1 MKQRLLALLGAA
13 AIVGSMTAT
22 AAFAQNMPKTN
33 INVIGNISI
42 TTQFKQIEKP
52 YWTELLAKASN
63 GAITANFKGW
73 DEMSLKGPEV
83 FRLVQRGVAQ
93 FGTGQ
98 LGHVS
103 GDAPINDATDLS
115 GLSPTLD
122 DFWKVTMAF
131 RPVIEDFYAKE
142 YGLKVLTMQSYQEQI
157 FYCRKEV
164 KSLADFKGLKMRSS
178 GVSQADFLSA
188 LGATGVPLSFTE
200 VQQAL
205 QTGVIDC
212 AITGTLGGYAAKWY
226 ESAKHLY
233 TLPVNFAA
241 GMTVVNIAEWNK
253 LDPGIRKLIEDT
265 MKVREK
271 EMFELNKK
279 EGELGINCNT
289 SGPCSAGPNGGM
301 ARHNASAA
309 DIALLKK
316 VMLETVIPR
325 WAERCGAECAKK
337 YNDTIGKVTGLMAP
351 VKS

>member
-1 MKQRLLALLGAA
+1 MKQRVLALLGAVA
-13 AIVGSMTAT
+13 LTGGIAVSAT
-22 AAFAQNMPKTN
+22 FAQNIPKTN
-33 INVIGNISI
+33 INAIGNISI

-52 YWTELLAKASN
+52 YWETLLPKATN
-63 GAITANFKGW
+63 GAVTANFKGW

-83 FRLVQRGVAQ
+83 FRLVQRGVAH

-115 GLSPTLD
+115 GLSVSLD

-131 RPVIEDFYAKE
+131 RPIIEEFYAKE

-164 KSLADFKGLKMRSS
+164 KSLADFKGLKIRSS

-212 AITGTLGGYAAKWY
+212 SITGTLGGYAAKWY

-253 LDPGIRKLIEDT
+253 MDPALRKVIEDT
-265 MKVREK
+265 MKAREK
-271 EMFELNKK
+271 EMFELNKS

-301 ARHNASAA
+301 ARHNPSAA
-309 DIALLKK
+309 DRETLKR

-337 YNDTIGKVTGLMAP
+337 FNDTIGKVTGLTAP